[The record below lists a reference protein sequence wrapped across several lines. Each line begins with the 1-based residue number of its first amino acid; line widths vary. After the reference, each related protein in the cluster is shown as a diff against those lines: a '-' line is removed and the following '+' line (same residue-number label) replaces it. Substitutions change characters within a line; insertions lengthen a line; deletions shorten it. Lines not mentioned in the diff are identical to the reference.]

1 MYVYVSKQVGYVC
14 NEMPKEEKKKSQK
27 ERKKLNE
34 WGRRKKMHRGFF
46 FLVFRVGGGTGQ
58 RAGCSQRCSK
68 LSLAYQ
74 ILAICTALIIF
85 FALRFESLFYP

>member
-1 MYVYVSKQVGYVC
+1 MYVMKC
-14 NEMPKEEKKKSQK
+14 RKKKKKKSQK
-27 ERKKLNE
+27 ERKKNKRVGKE
-34 WGRRKKMHRGFF
+34 KKNASGVFFPGFSG
-46 FLVFRVGGGTGQ
+46 GGGTGQ

-85 FALRFESLFYP
+85 FCSSI

>member
-34 WGRRKKMHRGFF
+34 WRRRKKCIGGFF
-46 FLVFRVGGGTGQ
+46 SWFFGWGGRVKGL
-58 RAGCSQRCSK
+58 AALK
-68 LSLAYQ
+68 DVVSLA
-74 ILAICTALIIF
+74 
-85 FALRFESLFYP
+85 

>member
-14 NEMPKEEKKKSQK
+14 NEMTKEEKKEKS
-27 ERKKLNE
+27 ERKEKIKRVGKE
-34 WGRRKKMHRGFF
+34 KKNASGVFFPGFSG
-46 FLVFRVGGGTGQ
+46 GGGTGQ

-85 FALRFESLFYP
+85 FCSSI